1 MSVVKKDVVDA
12 SGSLQLCAGQKSGS
26 EAAIHAMHTIFESD
40 DTDAVLL
47 IDASNAFNALNR
59 AAALHNIRIL
69 CPIIAIYAINTYRQP
84 ARLFVIGGKEIEG
97 TTQGDPLAM
106 GLYAFSIQPL
116 IMSLQAASSVK
127 QCWFAD
133 DASGAGSIME
143 IRTWWDALSTLG
155 PDFGYFPNDRK
166 CWIIAK
172 PAKEESVREAFKDTS
187 INVTVQGQKHLGA
200 AIGSREYLE
209 EYVSEKV
216 TNWINDIAKLAEFAL
231 SQPQACY
238 AAYTFGLKHRWTYFL
253 RTLPDIQD
261 LLEPLEDAIS
271 HMLIPAITERK
282 CNQLDRNIL
291 ALPVR
296 LGGLGLGNPSLEAR
310 REYASSVKVT
320 KPLVE
325 QIVSQSHQLPE
336 DSLTKLAQQEVR
348 SERSKELEHRAE
360 RIKEMAPRKTQ
371 RALDL
376 ATEKGSSACLTVLP
390 LQDLGFNLNKREFRD
405 AVKLRYDWPVEDIP
419 STCACGEAFT
429 VDHSMIC
436 KLGGF
441 ITQRHNEL
449 RDLEAEFLIM
459 VCSDVEIEPVL
470 QDISGEHLNRGSNK
484 AQDARLDIHARGFWE
499 RHRSAFFDVRVCH
512 PNAVSYR
519 DLEPQQIY
527 RIHENEKKRLYSER
541 VLDIEHGTFTP
552 LVFTTTGGMGKECLK
567 YHSRLAQLIAI
578 KKREQ
583 YAQTISWI
591 RTRTSFALLR
601 SALVCLRGSRTRR
614 VPCDIKN
621 VDIDVEVAEG
631 AIKSDY

>member
-1 MSVVKKDVVDA
+1 M
-12 SGSLQLCAGQKSGS
+12 
-26 EAAIHAMHTIFESD
+26 
-40 DTDAVLL
+40 
-47 IDASNAFNALNR
+47 
-59 AAALHNIRIL
+59 
-69 CPIIAIYAINTYRQP
+69 
-84 ARLFVIGGKEIEG
+84 
-97 TTQGDPLAM
+97 
-106 GLYAFSIQPL
+106 
-116 IMSLQAASSVK
+116 
-127 QCWFAD
+127 
-133 DASGAGSIME
+133 
-143 IRTWWDALSTLG
+143 
-155 PDFGYFPNDRK
+155 
-166 CWIIAK
+166 
-172 PAKEESVREAFKDTS
+172 
-187 INVTVQGQKHLGA
+187 
-200 AIGSREYLE
+200 
-209 EYVSEKV
+209 

-231 SQPQACY
+231 SQSQACC
-238 AAYTFGLKHRWTYFL
+238 AAYTFGLKHPWTYFL

-310 REYASSVKVT
+310 RAYASSVKVT

-336 DSLTKLAQQEVR
+336 DSLTKLAQQEIR

-376 ATEKGSSACLTVLP
+376 ATGKGSSAWLTVLP
-390 LQDLGFNLNKREFRD
+390 LQDLGFDLNTREFHD

-419 STCACGEAFT
+419 STCACGEAFMI
-429 VDHSMIC
+429 DHSMIC

-449 RDLEAEFLIM
+449 RDLKAEFLSM

-519 DLEPQQIY
+519 DLEPQQILSY
-527 RIHENEKKRLYSER
+527 PCPGHRAWNIHTFGLHHNWRNGKG
-541 VLDIEHGTFTP
+541 VL
-552 LVFTTTGGMGKECLK
+552 
-567 YHSRLAQLIAI
+567 
-578 KKREQ
+578 
-583 YAQTISWI
+583 
-591 RTRTSFALLR
+591 
-601 SALVCLRGSRTRR
+601 
-614 VPCDIKN
+614 
-621 VDIDVEVAEG
+621 EV
-631 AIKSDY
+631 S